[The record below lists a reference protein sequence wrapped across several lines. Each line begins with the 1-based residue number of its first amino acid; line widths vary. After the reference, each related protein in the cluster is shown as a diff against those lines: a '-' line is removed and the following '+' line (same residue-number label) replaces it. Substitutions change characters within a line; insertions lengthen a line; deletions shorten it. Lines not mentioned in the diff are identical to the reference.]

1 MYGSLQ
7 LWRKKSGVW
16 LQCLHSA
23 FGLGAVASPLVLGW
37 SGLQPSFLA
46 IAGVSTGTAQH
57 RGHKEGHIRRQE
69 GLMRV
74 SLSLP
79 VCAVGGHAAD
89 GGVGDGVGITG

>member
-1 MYGSLQ
+1 MGVVNDGVDGSLQ

-46 IAGVSTGTAQH
+46 IAGVSNVQCQP
-57 RGHKEGHIRRQE
+57 GHTRPQE
-69 GLMRV
+69 D
-74 SLSLP
+74 SC
-79 VCAVGGHAAD
+79 VCVC
-89 GGVGDGVGITG
+89 VV